1 MKSDITWEC
10 HTIVPQAIV
19 EEKTTENFMVE
30 NVSATW
36 ITIFQHMDGRIV
48 TIMTRRPILADETV

>member
-10 HTIVPQAIV
+10 RTIVPHQIV
-19 EEKTTENFMVE
+19 EEKITECFMVE
-30 NVSATW
+30 NVLATW